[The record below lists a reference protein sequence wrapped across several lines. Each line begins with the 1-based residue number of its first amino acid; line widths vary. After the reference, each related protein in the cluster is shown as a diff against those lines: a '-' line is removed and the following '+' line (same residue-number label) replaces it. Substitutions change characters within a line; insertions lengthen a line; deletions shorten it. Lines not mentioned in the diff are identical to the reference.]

1 MCIAASDFLLSFGY
15 VLSEFL
21 AYLSG
26 LRAST
31 GTAGMNGCKGLSG
44 NRTERSEGELRNAP
58 CIQNGSCYDAHKQT
72 DKQGTE
78 YIIKKKKIEAIDTEE
93 KRGSLGE
100 PIGKGDSIL
109 PLSAPLWN
117 SFFKKNGFQEQV
129 VAGARGD
136 QRQKWR
142 CLEWYH
148 AKNHDFLTKTDIL

>member
-1 MCIAASDFLLSFGY
+1 
-15 VLSEFL
+15 
-21 AYLSG
+21 
-26 LRAST
+26 
-31 GTAGMNGCKGLSG
+31 MNGCKGLSG

-109 PLSAPLWN
+109 PLSTPL
-117 SFFKKNGFQEQV
+117 
-129 VAGARGD
+129 
-136 QRQKWR
+136 
-142 CLEWYH
+142 
-148 AKNHDFLTKTDIL
+148 